1 MLPSMTTL
9 NETPTY
15 LCTVSKLALNFI
27 NDLEPTLKIKVSLNE
42 MFIYTIQIYK
52 LGKFMT
58 ENYRESE
65 KKKYS
70 KGIKITKTK

>member
-1 MLPSMTTL
+1 MRHLHICV
-9 NETPTY
+9 N
-15 LCTVSKLALNFI
+15 KLALNFI
-27 NDLEPTLKIKVSLNE
+27 NDLEPIQLTLKLKVSLNE

-65 KKKYS
+65 KNPKYS
-70 KGIKITKTK
+70 KGRKITKTK